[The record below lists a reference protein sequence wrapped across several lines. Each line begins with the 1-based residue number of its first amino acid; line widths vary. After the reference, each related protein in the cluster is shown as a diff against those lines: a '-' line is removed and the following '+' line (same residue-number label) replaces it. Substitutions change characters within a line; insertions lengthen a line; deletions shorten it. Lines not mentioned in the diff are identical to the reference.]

1 MQTAAWGR
9 QARTHLVQRL
19 EVQFVAAASSFVTA
33 VVAFAPPIDRP
44 SCEQVLVL
52 GKSRSFPMRPR
63 RSVALFIALAT
74 LGCGGR
80 IDLADDSLAS
90 SPDARGDASGLPD
103 ASTFPPPSLDAST
116 VPPPDA
122 TSTLD
127 SATTPDALASDASP
141 LPDAATPI
149 DCPQRGNGTTI
160 LACNRLVPSDSLD
173 TNGDYTRSAE
183 AESVYLQD
191 GAGQTYAR
199 ALYVPGD
206 GTGAFPGG
214 VRQYLEFGDHLGS
227 TGLVDDFDTGDIVER
242 STYLA
247 YGGPDVDY
255 RNSTPAQFGGPPKYG
270 EFRETYRYTGHDDDS
285 EVGLSYAGA
294 RYYMP
299 MLSRWASPDPLTIHG
314 LGSQLNPYAYAANS
328 PYRYRDPF
336 GLQEQQPSDNSEGQ
350 QDDPGGDQPSQAGG
364 QPSGQGGNGGQGG
377 GGPYGSGYGP
387 VDYGPRSSGGGY
399 DFGPKVYANYQWSGA
414 ASAPS
419 GDASGPHGA
428 LDEIQRAYSL
438 RNLSSTFRNINWWRV
453 VDPNGA
459 GQATIQNAKDAADPS
474 LPIDIRVGSGIL
486 AVAATIIPEVSE
498 TGLLTAAEGLSG
510 GAGAAPRILY
520 HYTNAAESSFARGL
534 WSGSSV
540 TDSAGLGAAQAV
552 ETLGLKTLPDKI
564 IPIIDRGYFVPNR
577 PFIVQPHPLGAGGGT
592 DFFNMRLVPAEDI
605 LPAIPV
611 GGGG

>member
-1 MQTAAWGR
+1 
-9 QARTHLVQRL
+9 
-19 EVQFVAAASSFVTA
+19 
-33 VVAFAPPIDRP
+33 
-44 SCEQVLVL
+44 
-52 GKSRSFPMRPR
+52 
-63 RSVALFIALAT
+63 
-74 LGCGGR
+74 
-80 IDLADDSLAS
+80 
-90 SPDARGDASGLPD
+90 
-103 ASTFPPPSLDAST
+103 
-116 VPPPDA
+116 
-122 TSTLD
+122 
-127 SATTPDALASDASP
+127 
-141 LPDAATPI
+141 
-149 DCPQRGNGTTI
+149 
-160 LACNRLVPSDSLD
+160 
-173 TNGDYTRSAE
+173 
-183 AESVYLQD
+183 
-191 GAGQTYAR
+191 
-199 ALYVPGD
+199 VPGD

-438 RNLSSTFRNINWWRV
+438 RNLSSTFRSINWWRV

-486 AVAATIIPEVSE
+486 AVGATIIPEVSE
-498 TGLLTAAEGLSG
+498 AGLLRAAEGLEATAVRRLAT
-510 GAGAAPRILY
+510 AGDTQFRTAGDAL
-520 HYTNAAESSFARGL
+520 AEALERHGIDPSTVETTSMYGRNPNLIGPQGQPWEMVRGL
-534 WSGSSV
+534 NADGELIEFEHHANGHFFDD
-540 TDSAGLGAAQAV
+540 TN
-552 ETLGLKTLPDKI
+552 EFELPHYHGPD
-564 IPIIDRGYFVPNR
+564 GEHLTY
-577 PFIVQPHPLGAGGGT
+577 
-592 DFFNMRLVPAEDI
+592 
-605 LPAIPV
+605 
-611 GGGG
+611 